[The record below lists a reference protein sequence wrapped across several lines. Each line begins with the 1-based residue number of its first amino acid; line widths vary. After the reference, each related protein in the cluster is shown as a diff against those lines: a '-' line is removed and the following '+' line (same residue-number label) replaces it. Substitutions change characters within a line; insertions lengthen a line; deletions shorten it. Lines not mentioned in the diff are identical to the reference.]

1 MLADLATSWHW
12 PSSEVHPGM
21 KVTVS
26 VSIIGNGNGIAI
38 LTQQMQI
45 APIVLYTMATADGA
59 TGVHLLGLGR
69 HDA

>member
-1 MLADLATSWHW
+1 MT
-12 PSSEVHPGM
+12 
-21 KVTVS
+21 